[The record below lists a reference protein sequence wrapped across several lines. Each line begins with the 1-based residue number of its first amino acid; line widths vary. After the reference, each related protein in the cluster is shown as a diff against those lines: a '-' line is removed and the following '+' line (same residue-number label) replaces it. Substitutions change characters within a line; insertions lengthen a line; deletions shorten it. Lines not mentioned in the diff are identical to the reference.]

1 MDRGAVT
8 HPHHHEKENSA
19 MTEDN
24 SGEAQPPNDLES
36 VEAQLPP
43 GFEIPDDSEVTVQA
57 VDPQGRSLWI
67 PLPWIP
73 VPTKPP
79 APPVTTT
86 RPPVTTPP
94 PVTTTRPPVTTTRPP
109 VTTTPPPVTTTRPPV
124 TTTPPPVTTTRPP
137 VTTTPPPVTTTP
149 PPVTTTPPPLT
160 ATIAPRTPQQ
170 GGPGSQ
176 VIASVLVT
184 NTGTTRIG
192 VQTVVLT
199 APAGTRLANGYLGT
213 WRDSEG
219 DLSYPGTLSPDGSTS
234 TCPGVPVNLDPGQ
247 WIVLYT
253 AVIVDA
259 GAAPGPAPVTFA
271 LGSPAF
277 ATGTGSVTVI

>member
-1 MDRGAVT
+1 MTDT
-8 HPHHHEKENSA
+8 HHQEKENSA
-19 MTEDN
+19 MTEET
-24 SGEAQPPNDLES
+24 SGATQPSDGSET
-36 VEAQLPP
+36 VEAQLPE
-43 GFEIPDDSEVTVQA
+43 GFEIPDDSEVKVEA
-57 VDPQGRSLWI
+57 VNPQGRTLWI

-73 VPTKPP
+73 VPTQPP

-86 RPPVTTPP
+86 RPPTTP
-94 PVTTTRPPVTTTRPP
+94 
-109 VTTTPPPVTTTRPPV
+109 
-124 TTTPPPVTTTRPP
+124 PP

-160 ATIAPRTPQQ
+160 ATIAARSPQQ

-184 NTGTTRIG
+184 NTGATPIG

-219 DLSYPGTLSPDGSTS
+219 DLSYPGTLSPDGTTS
-234 TCPGVPVNLDPGQ
+234 TCPGVPVNLAPGE
-247 WIVLYT
+247 WIVFYT
-253 AVIVDA
+253 AVLIDA
-259 GAAPGPAPVTFA
+259 GAAPGSAPVTFA
-271 LGSPAF
+271 LGAPAF

>member
-1 MDRGAVT
+1 M
-8 HPHHHEKENSA
+8 
-19 MTEDN
+19 
-24 SGEAQPPNDLES
+24 
-36 VEAQLPP
+36 
-43 GFEIPDDSEVTVQA
+43 
-57 VDPQGRSLWI
+57 
-67 PLPWIP
+67 
-73 VPTKPP
+73 
-79 APPVTTT
+79 
-86 RPPVTTPP
+86 
-94 PVTTTRPPVTTTRPP
+94 
-109 VTTTPPPVTTTRPPV
+109 
-124 TTTPPPVTTTRPP
+124 
-137 VTTTPPPVTTTP
+137 
-149 PPVTTTPPPLT
+149 
-160 ATIAPRTPQQ
+160 
-170 GGPGSQ
+170 
-176 VIASVLVT
+176 LVT

>member
-1 MDRGAVT
+1 
-8 HPHHHEKENSA
+8 
-19 MTEDN
+19 MTEET
-24 SGEAQPPNDLES
+24 SGGTPPPDGSET
-36 VEAQLPP
+36 VEAQLPD
-43 GFEIPDDSEVTVQA
+43 GFEIPDDSEVKVEA
-57 VDPQGRSLWI
+57 VNPQGRSLWI

-73 VPTKPP
+73 VPTQ
-79 APPVTTT
+79 
-86 RPPVTTPP
+86 PP
-94 PVTTTRPPVTTTRPP
+94 PPP
-109 VTTTPPPVTTTRPPV
+109 
-124 TTTPPPVTTTRPP
+124 TTRPP

-160 ATIAPRTPQQ
+160 ATIAPRTPQP

-184 NTGTTRIG
+184 NTGATTIG
-192 VQTVVLT
+192 IQTVVLT

-213 WRDSEG
+213 WRDGEG
-219 DLSYPGTLSPDGSTS
+219 DLSHPGTLSPDGSTS
-234 TCPGVPVNLDPGQ
+234 TCSGVPVNLAPGQ
-247 WIVLYT
+247 WIVFYT
-253 AVIVDA
+253 AVLIEA

>member
-1 MDRGAVT
+1 MTDT
-8 HPHHHEKENSA
+8 HHQEKENSA
-19 MTEDN
+19 MTEET
-24 SGEAQPPNDLES
+24 SGEAQLPDGSET
-36 VEAQLPP
+36 VEAQLPD
-43 GFEIPDDSEVTVQA
+43 GFEIPDDSEVKVEA
-57 VDPQGRSLWI
+57 VNPQGRSLWI

-73 VPTKPP
+73 VPTQPP
-79 APPVTTT
+79 APP
-86 RPPVTTPP
+86 
-94 PVTTTRPPVTTTRPP
+94 TTRPPVTTTR
-109 VTTTPPPVTTTRPPV
+109 
-124 TTTPPPVTTTRPP
+124 PPVTTTRPP

-160 ATIAPRTPQQ
+160 ATIAERPPQS

-213 WRDSEG
+213 WRDGEG
-219 DLSYPGTLSPDGSTS
+219 DLSHPGTLSQGDTTS
-234 TCPGVPVNLDPGQ
+234 TCAGVPVNLDPGQ
-247 WIVLYT
+247 WIIFYT

-277 ATGTGSVTVI
+277 ATGTGNITVV

>member
-1 MDRGAVT
+1 
-8 HPHHHEKENSA
+8 
-19 MTEDN
+19 MTEDAT
-24 SGEAQPPNDLES
+24 GEPQPSDDSET
-36 VEAQLPP
+36 VEAQLPD
-43 GFEIPDDSEVTVQA
+43 GFEIPDDSEVKVEA
-57 VDPQGRSLWI
+57 VNPQGRSLWI

-73 VPTKPP
+73 VPTTARPTPP
-79 APPVTTT
+79 PTT
-86 RPPVTTPP
+86 RP

-109 VTTTPPPVTTTRPPV
+109 VTTTR
-124 TTTPPPVTTTRPP
+124 PPVTTTRPP

-160 ATIAPRTPQQ
+160 ATIAERSPQQ

-184 NTGTTRIG
+184 NTGATPIG

-199 APAGTRLANGYLGT
+199 APAGTRLLNGYLGT
-213 WRDSEG
+213 WREPDVE
-219 DLSYPGTLSPDGSTS
+219 DNYPGTLSSDGTTS
-234 TCPGVPVNLDPGQ
+234 TCSGVPVNLDPGQ
-247 WIVLYT
+247 WAVFYT

-259 GAAPGPAPVTFA
+259 GATPGPAPVTFA
-271 LGSPAF
+271 IGTPAF